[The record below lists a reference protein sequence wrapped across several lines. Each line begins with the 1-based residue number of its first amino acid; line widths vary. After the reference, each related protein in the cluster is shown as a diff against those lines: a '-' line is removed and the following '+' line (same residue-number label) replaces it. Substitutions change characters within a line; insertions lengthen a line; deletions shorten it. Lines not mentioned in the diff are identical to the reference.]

1 MDQLIIKSNN
11 LLKNILTPSNVL
23 SLAIRF
29 PYNVSSVTQNVT
41 VSRQY
46 QLFKLVNLGLIGS
59 SSWYNISTSIGNNKF
74 TFGQVAQ
81 DYFTNLEFR
90 RAYNI
95 RNIVPSTQTPTYL
108 SEFSTYNYTVWPSNT
123 RPYRQGQIDNTGTF
137 VTSVDNTV
145 YTSSPSY
152 ISVYGPII
160 ITPAAGYIIKISIF
174 DVFSGTQPIAFNAA
188 LSETVYSNA
197 PRTLNTI
204 VPTYFNATNI
214 KYSAFAIN
222 IKRADGGPVSEFLLI
237 ANNLCT
243 IDSGNDLNRSV
254 ISELKTIIGSY
265 NTTTGQAITMSYA
278 NTFDYTVSASF
289 FSPITGLFLGNYV
302 IPVNNTANVVTFTI
316 NAPLE
321 GSQFYFTL
329 GTVSGRA
336 FNPGDLTNMNYIFK
350 SLALG
355 LTITPDL
362 TIQDGFYSG
371 IYNSPALT
379 NPVSFGWKFIT
390 DKITAANPSLIFTI
404 NNNFTVNIQNTS
416 VDNIVLGFSNF
427 PSTRS
432 SGRILGFYNVGNVNL
447 PPSSTT
453 VSPNQIDLDSD
464 GQFDK
469 ISINFPYLNS
479 IGFTQES
486 NSVIYLQKGSSYLQN
501 ISSFLPFYEKVINT
515 NRIDALTFN
524 IVDGKSQPITLFD
537 SLLFT
542 AEIQV
547 FANPDF

>member
-59 SSWYNISTSIGNNKF
+59 SSWYNISSSIGNNKF
-74 TFGQVAQ
+74 TFGQVAEN
-81 DYFTNLEFR
+81 YFANLSLS

-95 RNIVPSTQTPTYL
+95 RNTVPSAQTPVFL
-108 SEFSTYNYTVWPSNT
+108 SEYSKYNYTVWPSNT
-123 RPYRQGQIDNTGTF
+123 RAYQQGEINNTGTF
-137 VTSVDNTV
+137 IASTDNKT
-145 YTSSPSY
+145 YTSSPFY
-152 ISVYGPII
+152 IAVYGPII

-174 DVFSGTQPIAFNAA
+174 DAFSGAQPIVFNAA

-204 VPTYFNATNI
+204 VPAYFNATNI

-222 IKRADGGPVSEFLLI
+222 IRRADGGAVSEFLLI
-237 ANNLCT
+237 SSNLCT
-243 IDSGNDLNRSV
+243 IDSGNDINRNV
-254 ISELKTIIGSY
+254 MSELKTVIGAY
-265 NTTTGQAITMSYA
+265 NTVSGQPITISYG
-278 NTFDYTVSASF
+278 NTFDYTIGALF
-289 FSPITGLFLGNYV
+289 FSPTGLFLGSYT
-302 IPVNNTANVVTFTI
+302 IPANNTANIITYSI
-316 NAPLE
+316 NSPLE
-321 GSQFYFTL
+321 GSQVYFNF
-329 GTVSGRA
+329 GTISGRVI
-336 FNPGDLTNMNYIFK
+336 NNGDLTNMTYIFK

-355 LTITPDL
+355 LTITPNL

-432 SGRILGFYNVGNVNL
+432 SGRILGFYDVGTISL
-447 PPSSTT
+447 LPSSTT

-479 IGFTQES
+479 IGFAQES

-524 IVDGKSQPITLFD
+524 IVDGKNQPITLFD